1 MIISMRN
8 LSIKAKLI
16 VMMTITTGISM
27 LFMAIIISINA
38 VLVKH
43 DSILTELS
51 TLAEVIGSQ
60 STGAIEFDDPN
71 TAREHLNALSVKKN
85 IIYAAIWLENGQIF
99 AVYVPHANSYNG
111 LQAPPNMFIKLLQQ
125 LSMGKL
131 ADTIKISKTI
141 YFEGQSI
148 GEIQIVSSLMPFYLH
163 LINYFSRVSIIVLT
177 CFILGLA
184 VSARLHRLI
193 SSPIIK
199 LNRATKKVSKDNAYW
214 VRIPNHRNDELGNL
228 IDSFNH
234 MLEQIE
240 MRNQQ
245 LADYSNQL
253 EAQVEERTVEL
264 IQVNERRIQWLE
276 NMAGVLKHELKNS
289 TVGIKS
295 SLELIERRAQEC
307 SIDVYLN
314 RAKKS
319 LHYMAILLDSI
330 SNASSIEATVY
341 KESLSPLNL
350 TSFIKSQ
357 ADEYRSYY
365 PQYKLID
372 QCAPNITILGNENRL
387 KQLLDKLVSN
397 AFEHCYSNSPVL
409 INVLK
414 KDGWVELSIINEG
427 ISLPADKECIFDLFI
442 SLRDSEHK
450 KSDSLGLGLYLVQLI
465 AESHGGSVKAI
476 DRKDKEGA
484 IFTVKIPLIKKS
496 NATV

>member
-1 MIISMRN
+1 MRLSIRN

-16 VMMTITTGISM
+16 FMMTITTGISI
-27 LFMAIIISINA
+27 LFMAFIISINA

-43 DSILTELS
+43 DSITTELL

-71 TAREHLNALSVKKN
+71 TAREYLNALSVKKN
-85 IIYAAIWLENGQIF
+85 IIYAAILLENGQIF
-99 AVYVPHANSYNG
+99 AAYAPHSNSHNS
-111 LQAPPNMFIKLLQQ
+111 LQVDSTPPLKLLQK
-125 LSMGKL
+125 LSMGRL
-131 ADTIKISKTI
+131 DDTITISKAI
-141 YFEGQSI
+141 YFEQQRI

-163 LINYFSRVSIIVLT
+163 LVNYFSWVGIIVLV
-177 CFILGLA
+177 CFVLGLA
-184 VSARLHRLI
+184 VSSRLHRLI

-199 LNRATKKVSKDNAYW
+199 LNHATKKVSKDNAYW
-214 VRIPNHRNDELGNL
+214 VRIPNDRNDELGHL

-234 MLEQIE
+234 MLEQVEI
-240 MRNQQ
+240 RNQQ

-253 EAQVEERTVEL
+253 EVQVEERTEKL
-264 IQVNERRIQWLE
+264 MQVNERRIQWLE

-289 TVGIKS
+289 TIGIKS
-295 SLELIERRAQEC
+295 SLELIERRAQKC
-307 SIDVYLN
+307 SIDIYLN

-319 LHYMAILLDSI
+319 LHYMNILLDSI

-341 KESLSPLNL
+341 KEPLSPLDF
-350 TSFIKSQ
+350 TSFIKAQ
-357 ADEYRSYY
+357 VDEYRSYY

-372 QCAPNITILGNENRL
+372 TCDPNIIILGNENRL

-397 AFEHCYSNSPVL
+397 AFEYCYPHSPIL

-414 KDGWVELSIINEG
+414 KHNSMELSVINEG
-427 ISLPADKECIFDLFI
+427 INLPNDKEHIFDLFV

-450 KSDSLGLGLYLVQLI
+450 KIDSMGLGLYLVQLI
-465 AESHGGSVKAI
+465 SESHGGSVKAR

-484 IFTVKIPLIKKS
+484 VFTVKIPLIDKS
-496 NATV
+496 NTTE